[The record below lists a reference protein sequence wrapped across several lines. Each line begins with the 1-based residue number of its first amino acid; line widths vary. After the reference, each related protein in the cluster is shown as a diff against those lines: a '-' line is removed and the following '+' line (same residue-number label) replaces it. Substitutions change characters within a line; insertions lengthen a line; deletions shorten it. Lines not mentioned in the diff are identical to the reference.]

1 MAGIS
6 NRTLRAES
14 LTKSYNYKDLNVINN
29 QCELGRGAHVSDEIT
44 ALSNTLISA
53 W

>member
-6 NRTLRAES
+6 NRTLRAG
-14 LTKSYNYKDLNVINN
+14 LTQSYNYKDLNSTNN
-29 QCELGRGAHVSDEIT
+29 QCELGRGAQVSDEIT
-44 ALSNTLISA
+44 ALINTLISA